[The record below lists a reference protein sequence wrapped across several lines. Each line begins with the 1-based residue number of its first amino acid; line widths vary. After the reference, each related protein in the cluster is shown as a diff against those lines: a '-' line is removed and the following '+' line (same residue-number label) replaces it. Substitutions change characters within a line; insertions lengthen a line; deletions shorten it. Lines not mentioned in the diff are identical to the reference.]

1 MIQNSK
7 EKKKEKEKHSN
18 VPPIFYVF
26 LLFQVLEIPRAPDM
40 SGKEPHHVIAVLEI
54 PQPEQEELEA
64 ADSDVTPQAQV
75 WKSKSFEICLN

>member
-18 VPPIFYVF
+18 MPPIFYVF

-40 SGKEPHHVIAVLEI
+40 SGKEPHREIAV
-54 PQPEQEELEA
+54 EQEELET

-75 WKSKSFEICLN
+75 WKSK